1 MIGDLPTLDNEVIG
15 LALTSTRNLRD
26 LVSAN
31 VQANHFNNPVHGET
45 WRIIQKLDAE
55 NQPVDPQ
62 TVYAARAEADGLVRS
77 HIQMGWLFDC
87 YQNAPIGPVAANR
100 ARLLREQY
108 DHRETSLAL
117 TRSGQLLSEGVPAAE
132 VRLQLMAALQEV
144 TEDKATLTTLG
155 DSIVE
160 TITGFDMP
168 SKFTAT
174 PWAQL
179 NKIIRGWR
187 PGGLYVVGARPA
199 AGKSL
204 FLQGAAV
211 ALANTGPV
219 LFEAMEM
226 DHTEVTTRVLAQV
239 SQVSQGAMGGLGTD
253 GRSRLDGHQRDRVTN
268 AAQRIE
274 KLPLVYGHNAY
285 TPASIREHARQLRAR
300 GPLAGIVIDYLQLMN
315 VGYRIDNRV
324 QEISIITREL
334 KQMAGEFDCPVLLA
348 SQLSRAGV
356 GRPELTHFR
365 DSGSIEQDGD
375 VLIGLYTG
383 GEEQRIDGGLD
394 LDAIVLKNRQGAT
407 ATATL
412 HRHGPTATIEDAERP
427 PIETSRT
434 SSKGV
439 F

>member
-1 MIGDLPTLDNEVIG
+1 MTGSHTLDSEVIG
-15 LALTSTRNLRD
+15 LALASQRDLRD
-26 LVSAN
+26 LMAAN
-31 VQANHFNNPVHGET
+31 VQPDHFNNPLHNQT
-45 WRIIQKLDAE
+45 WRVIQKLDAE
-55 NQPVDPQ
+55 NQVVDAQ
-62 TVYAARAEADGLVRS
+62 TVYAGRHTADPMVRDK
-77 HIQMGWLFDC
+77 ITLAWLFDC
-87 YQNAPIGPVAANR
+87 FQNAPVGHVGTTR

-108 DHRETSLAL
+108 DQRATTLAL
-117 TRSGQLLSEGVPAAE
+117 QRANQCLQDGMLTSE
-132 VRLQLMAALQEV
+132 VRLELMAALQEV
-144 TEDKATLTTLG
+144 TDDKATLTSLS
-155 DSIVE
+155 DSIRE
-160 TITGFDMP
+160 TVSGFDKP
-168 SKFTAT
+168 SRFTPT
-174 PWAQL
+174 PWQKV
-179 NKIIRGWR
+179 NSIIRGWR
-187 PGGLYVVGARPA
+187 PGGLYVIGARPA

-204 FLQGAAV
+204 FLQAAAV

-226 DHTEVTTRVLAQV
+226 DHTEVTTRVLSQV
-239 SQVSQGAMGGLGTD
+239 SQVSQGYMAGLGSD
-253 GRSRLDGHQRDRVTN
+253 GKPRMDTHQRGLVN
-268 AAQRIE
+268 EAAQRIGN
-274 KLPLVYGHNAY
+274 LPLVYGHNAY

-334 KQMAGEFDCPVLLA
+334 KQMAGEFDCPVILA

-383 GEEQRIDGGLD
+383 GEDQRKDGGLD

-412 HRHGPTATIEDAERP
+412 YRHGPTATIEDADRS
-427 PIETSRT
+427 PIAAPVKKE
-434 SSKGV
+434 G
-439 F
+439 